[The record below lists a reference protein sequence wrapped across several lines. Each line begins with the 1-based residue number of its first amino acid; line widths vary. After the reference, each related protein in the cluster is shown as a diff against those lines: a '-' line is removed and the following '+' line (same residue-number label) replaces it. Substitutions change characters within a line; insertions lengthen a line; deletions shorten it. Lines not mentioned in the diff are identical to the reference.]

1 MISNTTFPT
10 KFGTRN
16 PFIYLI
22 QAVFD
27 IENSK
32 WPPIWLVS
40 INIILDNHIHV
51 RLIPA
56 LKHYH
61 ETS

>member
-10 KFGTRN
+10 KFGSRY

-22 QAVFD
+22 QDVFD

-32 WPPIWLVS
+32 WLPKWLVS
-40 INIILDNHIHV
+40 INIILDN
-51 RLIPA
+51 
-56 LKHYH
+56 Y
-61 ETS
+61 

>member
-10 KFGTRN
+10 KFGSKN

-22 QAVFD
+22 QGVFD

-32 WPPIWLVS
+32 WPPKWLVS
-40 INIILDNHIHV
+40 MNIILDKHIHV
-51 RLIPA
+51 RSIPTQ
-56 LKHYH
+56 K
-61 ETS
+61 